1 MTFSPDKP
9 ELPTDLICWCDT
21 DKNQAAWLI
30 YTSDEGDFYRNEGT
44 WKEISSESDWQLDL
58 DTLVPVY
65 VTPALIPVYDKA
77 EEENDNFFIED
88 VFKYKTAD
96 LGQE

>member
-9 ELPTDLICWCDT
+9 ELPTDLICWCDS

-30 YTSDEGDFYRNEGT
+30 YTSDEGDFYRNEST
-44 WKEISSESDWQLDL
+44 WKEISSESDWELDL

-65 VTPALIPVYDKA
+65 VTSAFISVYDKA
-77 EEENDNFFIED
+77 EEENDDLFVEE
-88 VFKYKTAD
+88 VLKYKTAE
-96 LGQE
+96 LEQE

>member
-44 WKEISSESDWQLDL
+44 WKEISSESDWEFDF
-58 DTLVPVY
+58 DGLVPVY

-77 EEENDNFFIED
+77 EADNSELPIEE
-88 VFKYKTAD
+88 VVKYESVK